1 MPEARKGTPTVF
13 TTMVDRWP
21 WITGLGIG
29 LLAAALFVFSNI
41 QETGTVA
48 IRLIGGALVVGGGF
62 NLLQAFFSRRRTGAI
77 WNSLAGLLYL
87 VAGFF
92 IFREPETGSIALTI
106 MAALALGGSGFM
118 RIKLALAHKD
128 VIGWQVLLG
137 GGLFSILIGIALVFT
152 LPWSGIW
159 VLGMLIGLELALQG
173 FGWLAFGIGLYRLRD
188 LG

>member
-1 MPEARKGTPTVF
+1 MPEARKGAPTVF

-21 WITGLGIG
+21 WITALGIG
-29 LLAAALFVFSNI
+29 LLAASVFVFSNVDAA
-41 QETGTVA
+41 GTVA

-92 IFREPETGSIALTI
+92 IFREPETGSIALTV
-106 MAALALGGSGFM
+106 MAMLALGGSGFM
-118 RIKLALAHKD
+118 RIQLALAHKD
-128 VIGWQVLLG
+128 VIGWQLLLVG
-137 GGLFSILIGIALVFT
+137 GFVSIGVGVALVAT

>member
-21 WITGLGIG
+21 WITALGIG
-29 LLAAALFVFSNI
+29 LLAAAVFVFSNVDK
-41 QETGTVA
+41 TGTIA
-48 IRLIGGALVVGGGF
+48 IRLIGGALIVGGAF

-92 IFREPETGSIALTI
+92 IFQEPETGSIALTV
-106 MAALALGGSGFM
+106 MAMLALGGSGFM
-118 RIKLALAHKD
+118 RIRLALAHKD

-137 GGLFSILIGIALVFT
+137 GGIFSILIGIALVAT

-173 FGWLAFGIGLYRLRD
+173 FGWLGFGIGLYRLRD

>member
-1 MPEARKGTPTVF
+1 MAEARRGAPTVF
-13 TTMVDRWP
+13 TTMIDRWP
-21 WITGLGIG
+21 WITALGIA
-29 LLAAALFVFSNI
+29 LLAASVFVFSNI
-41 QETGTVA
+41 DETGTWA
-48 IRLIGGALVVGGGF
+48 IRLIGGALIIGGGF

-92 IFREPETGSIALTI
+92 IFREPETGSIALTV
-106 MAALALGGSGFM
+106 MAMLALAGSGIM

-128 VIGWQVLLG
+128 VIGWQLLLA
-137 GGLFSILIGIALVFT
+137 GGLASIGIGIALVFT

-173 FGWLAFGIGLYRLRD
+173 FGWLGFGIGLYRLRH